1 MKKKVILGSSERYVC
16 ELLWQRSPQ
25 TMTELLRSLEQNPG
39 WSKSTVNT
47 MLARMTEKGLIT
59 YEQGEK
65 AKLYKPCI
73 KKRDADLAETE
84 SLIDR
89 VYDGS
94 VSMMMST
101 LMRQKKLKDEDV
113 AELRRLLD
121 EM

>member
-1 MKKKVILGSSERYVC
+1 
-16 ELLWQRSPQ
+16 
-25 TMTELLRSLEQNPG
+25 MTELLRSLEKNPG

-47 MLARMTEKGLIT
+47 MLARMTEKGLIS
-59 YEQGEK
+59 YEQGER
-65 AKLYKPCI
+65 AKMYKPCI
-73 KKRDADLAETE
+73 RKKDADLAETE

-101 LMRQKKLKDEDV
+101 LMRQKKLNEDEV
-113 AELRRLLD
+113 SELRRILD

>member
-16 ELLWQRSPQ
+16 ELLWERSPQ
-25 TMTELLRSLEQNPG
+25 TMTELLRSLEKNPG

-47 MLARMTEKGLIT
+47 MLARMTEKGLIS
-59 YEQGEK
+59 YEQGER
-65 AKLYKPCI
+65 AKMYKPCI
-73 KKRDADLAETE
+73 RKKDADLAETE

-101 LMRQKKLKDEDV
+101 LMRQKKLNEDEV
-113 AELRRLLD
+113 SELRRILD